1 MNSNQLQNLSNSY
14 LGYIM
19 EILKNGYSKIK
30 FSYEN
35 SNIKLENMIDNLYNL
50 SNYINNKIDGYCLQE
65 IITLLKNEE
74 KKEIY
79 DSSYRLALYSE
90 YIEQF
95 NKEFEEA
102 QKQSIFEFSII
113 SFIVIEREDYKT
125 FQKEREKLPN
135 LEEKILF
142 YRTNNIPNSNNIY
155 ELFNLESNTNLYFT
169 DSLDY
174 GWFNY
179 NFEEINTNINRIPKL
194 NETFNLITCYIYYND
209 EVKKVNNNN
218 NLPNKNEM
226 TLTYVGAELETIEDE
241 QPNKKMFYGT
251 EYKIRDLNQVCPL
264 FSFKLKRNEYC
275 IIWRDDNY
283 APNGVY
289 YNDYDLKFKKFL
301 DEMKSQAGKY
311 NLYPC
316 KTTKDALSLVE
327 RKKYNK
333 IILISNVGKNNEG
346 KTFIEKAREIINS
359 DVIAL
364 FIAFRLT
371 HLDWIQNFKNALFS
385 NDPKFS
391 KEYLD
396 CFNYDCYEYER
407 INRIQN
413 LIKKMESSYNVEF
426 NFDDKFLDF
435 PNYKK
440 TGKYSDLS
448 FNVDNLNKV

>member
-1 MNSNQLQNLSNSY
+1 
-14 LGYIM
+14 M

-35 SNIKLENMIDNLYNL
+35 NNIDLENMIDNLYNL
-50 SNYINNKIDGYCLQE
+50 SNYINNKIDSKCIKE
-65 IITLLKNEE
+65 IIGLLNNEE
-74 KKEIY
+74 KKEICE
-79 DSSYRLALYSE
+79 SSYRLAIYNE

-155 ELFNLESNTNLYFT
+155 DLFNLQSNTNLYFT

-194 NETFNLITCYIYYND
+194 NETFNLIACYIYYND

-226 TLTYVGAELETIEDE
+226 TLTYVGAELETIEDK

-275 IIWRDDNY
+275 IIWRDDNF

-289 YNDYDLKFKKFL
+289 FNDYDQKFKAFL
-301 DEMKSQAGKY
+301 DEMKTQAGKY

-346 KTFIEKAREIINS
+346 KTFIERAREIINS

-364 FIAFRLT
+364 FIAVRLT

-385 NDPKFS
+385 NDPEFS

-440 TGKYSDLS
+440 IGKYSDLS
-448 FNVDNLNKV
+448 FNVDILNKV

>member
-1 MNSNQLQNLSNSY
+1 
-14 LGYIM
+14 
-19 EILKNGYSKIK
+19 
-30 FSYEN
+30 
-35 SNIKLENMIDNLYNL
+35 
-50 SNYINNKIDGYCLQE
+50 
-65 IITLLKNEE
+65 
-74 KKEIY
+74 
-79 DSSYRLALYSE
+79 
-90 YIEQF
+90 
-95 NKEFEEA
+95 
-102 QKQSIFEFSII
+102 
-113 SFIVIEREDYKT
+113 
-125 FQKEREKLPN
+125 
-135 LEEKILF
+135 
-142 YRTNNIPNSNNIY
+142 
-155 ELFNLESNTNLYFT
+155 
-169 DSLDY
+169 
-174 GWFNY
+174 
-179 NFEEINTNINRIPKL
+179 
-194 NETFNLITCYIYYND
+194 
-209 EVKKVNNNN
+209 
-218 NLPNKNEM
+218 M

-275 IIWRDDNY
+275 IIWRDDNF

-289 YNDYDLKFKKFL
+289 FNDYDQKFKSFL
-301 DEMKSQAGKY
+301 DEMKTQAGKY